1 MSDVLNR
8 TSAEQGDNSRRRVVV
23 TGMGALCA
31 IGNDV
36 VSIWDAAIAGRSG
49 IGPITRFDAEG
60 FETRFAG
67 EVKGFDAA
75 AMVGRKE
82 SRRMDRFSQ
91 LSIVAARQAVEQS
104 GLDIAAEPTRV
115 GTLIAT
121 GMGGME
127 TFEAGTEAMLNG
139 GPRRV
144 SPFFVPMMLANMA
157 SGNVA
162 IDLGMKGPN
171 YAPVSACAAS
181 GHAIGEG
188 TLMIRNGLAD
198 AMVVGGGEAP
208 ITRMGIAGFGSMGA
222 LSTRNDDPA
231 GASRPFDKGRDGFVL
246 AEGAAVLVLEEREHA
261 LERGAT
267 ILAEIVGYGTTDD
280 ANHMVQPGPGGEGA
294 ARAMVL
300 AMEDAGL
307 VPANIGYINAHGT
320 STPLNEKL
328 ETEAIKRAFGDEAY
342 TTPISS
348 TKSMTGHL
356 LGAAGALEAI
366 FSVKVL
372 ETGVLPPTINQEE
385 PDPDCDLD
393 YVPNVAREADVSVVM
408 SNSMGFGGHNVSLII
423 ARHLNSD
430 ARP

>member
-1 MSDVLNR
+1 M
-8 TSAEQGDNSRRRVVV
+8 TEQVIRAGEATGRRRVVV

-36 VSIWDAAIAGRSG
+36 MSIWDAAVAGRSG
-49 IGPITRFDAEG
+49 IAPITRFDADG

-67 EVKGFDAA
+67 EVKDFDAA
-75 AMVGRKE
+75 TMVGRKE

-91 LSIVAARQAVEQS
+91 LSIVAARQAVEKS
-104 GLDIAAEPTRV
+104 GLDIAANPTRV

-127 TFEAGTEAMLNG
+127 TFEAGTDSLLNG

-162 IDLGMKGPN
+162 IDLGTKGPN

-188 TLMIRNGLAD
+188 ALMIRQGFAD

-208 ITRMGIAGFGSMGA
+208 ITRMGVAGFGSMGA

-261 LERGAT
+261 LARGAT
-267 ILAEIVGYGTTDD
+267 ILAEVAGYGTTDD

-294 ARAMVL
+294 ARAMAL
-300 AMEDAGL
+300 AMEDAGMEP
-307 VPANIGYINAHGT
+307 VNIGYINAHGT

-328 ETEAIKRAFGDEAY
+328 ETEGIKRAFGDHGY
-342 TTPISS
+342 QVPISS

-372 ETGVLPPTINQEE
+372 QTGVLPPTINQEE

-393 YVPNVAREADVSVVM
+393 YVPNVAREAEVSVVM
-408 SNSMGFGGHNVSLII
+408 SNSMGFGGHNVSLVLSKE
-423 ARHLNSD
+423 ATG
-430 ARP
+430 